1 MNLFYEKKT
10 FSMETHETQHC
21 RRCGTCCEKGGP
33 TLHREDLP
41 LVESGKIPLA
51 ALFTIRKGEMV
62 LEPMQETPVPAAE
75 ELIKIQGTGETWCCR
90 YLEAESKAC
99 GIYDDRPQECRAQK
113 CWDDTEI
120 RAVYS
125 VDRLSRKDILAGT
138 PELWELVQEHERR
151 CSYQRL
157 GELAE
162 NLAGNSENDTAELTQ
177 MVGYDLHLRDL
188 VCSRGKMDPAIM
200 DFLFGRP
207 MPETVHG
214 FGLKAETNGDRI
226 ILIPDIS

>member
-1 MNLFYEKKT
+1 
-10 FSMETHETQHC
+10 MENNESQQC

-51 ALFTIRKGEMV
+51 DLFTIRTGEMV
-62 LEPMQETPVPAAE
+62 LEPMQETPVPATE
-75 ELIKIQGTGETWCCR
+75 ELIKIRGTGETWCCR
-90 YLEAESKAC
+90 YLDATSKAC
-99 GIYDDRPQECRAQK
+99 RIYHDRPRECRAQK

-120 RAVYS
+120 RAVYP
-125 VDRLSRKDILAGT
+125 VDRLQRKDILAGT
-138 PELWELVQEHERR
+138 PELWDLVEEHERR

-157 GELAE
+157 GELAG
-162 NLAGNSENDTAELTQ
+162 NPAANSEGDTEELTQ

-188 VCSRGKMDPAIM
+188 VSTRGKMDPKIL

-207 MPETVHG
+207 MTETLHG
-214 FGLKAETNGDRI
+214 FGLKAQKDGDRI
-226 ILIPDIS
+226 VLIPDVS